1 MCSSDLKTE
10 KFQEWEAPHGFFAP
24 YDASLDKNGYLWTAG
39 MNADR
44 VVRVNTKTGKMDEYQ
59 LPRYTNV
66 RRIFVDDSQAKPS
79 LWIGNNHGASIIKI
93 EPQD

>member
-1 MCSSDLKTE
+1 MPGK
-10 KFQEWEAPHGFFAP
+10 FFAP
-24 YDASLDKNGYLWTAG
+24 YDAGLDKTGHLWTAG

-44 VVRVNTKTGKMDEYQ
+44 VVRLDTKTGKSTEYQ

-79 LWIGNNHGASIIKI
+79 LWIGNNHGASIIKV
-93 EPQD
+93 EPLD